1 VSACVRQVKI
11 TAECTQSM
19 VEFDIVDAVFAV
31 TRGRKKASFFDFLA
45 IAIANQFFVLRFV
58 VLDSQAWQQQHLF

>member
-1 VSACVRQVKI
+1 
-11 TAECTQSM
+11 M
-19 VEFDIVDAVFAV
+19 VEFGIADAVFAV
-31 TRGRKKASFFDFLA
+31 TRGRKKANFFDFLA

>member
-1 VSACVRQVKI
+1 
-11 TAECTQSM
+11 M
-19 VEFDIVDAVFAV
+19 VEFDIADAVFAV